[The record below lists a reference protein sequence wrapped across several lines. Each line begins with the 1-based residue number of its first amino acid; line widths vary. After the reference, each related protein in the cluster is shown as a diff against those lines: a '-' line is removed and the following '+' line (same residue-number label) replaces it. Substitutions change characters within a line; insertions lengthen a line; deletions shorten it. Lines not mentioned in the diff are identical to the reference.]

1 MKLKSALVGFLSN
14 MTWTL
19 DPGIME
25 PLMQISVWR
34 VPVPYF
40 KHFWTG
46 DDSFGTG
53 TILGRMCAL
62 GKPGIFIQMAIN
74 CVFVVYQ
81 MMEYPTS
88 LRMVDFERGKRTSR
102 L

>member
-1 MKLKSALVGFLSN
+1 MKLKSALAGFLSN

-62 GKPGIFIQMAIN
+62 GPESLN
-74 CVFVVYQ
+74 
-81 MMEYPTS
+81 TS
-88 LRMVDFERGKRTSR
+88 LMTMAT
-102 L
+102 LTI